1 VHLSQDPADGPDSAP
16 EHESAPGA
24 EDIARPTGEAGVD
37 APQTS
42 GTANIGVVGLAVM
55 GSNLARNLAS
65 REGNTVAVY
74 NRSSDKTTHLVQVH
88 PEAGF
93 TPAFS
98 YEEFAASLQK
108 PRAAIIMVKAG
119 RATDAVID
127 ELVRVFEP
135 GDIIVDGGNAL
146 FTDTIRREKA
156 VRETGINFVGM
167 GVSGGEE
174 GALLGP
180 SIMPGG
186 SDESWVT
193 LGPILKSI
201 AAVAE
206 GEACVTHVGH
216 DGAGHFVKMVHN
228 GIEYADMQLIAEAY
242 DLIRRGTGKTPAE
255 IADVFAEWNRGEL
268 ESYLIEITAEVL
280 RQTDAATGRPLVD
293 VIVDQAGAKGTGAWT
308 VQTALSL
315 GVPVSGIAEATFA
328 RSLSSHAEQR
338 EISGGLPG
346 PDADAQGA
354 WTVDDPDSFIEKIR
368 LALYASKIVAYSQG
382 FDEIRA
388 GAAEYGWNID
398 LGAIARIWR
407 GGCIIRAQFLNRI
420 TDAYAEAPDLPVLLT
435 APYFVEAL
443 ARTQDAWRDVV
454 ATSARVG
461 IPAPAF
467 SSSLAYYDGLRAE
480 RLPAALIQG
489 QRDFFGA
496 HTYKRIDKPGTFH
509 TLWSGDR
516 TEIEAEDTH

>member
-1 VHLSQDPADGPDSAP
+1 MSEAVQPA
-16 EHESAPGA
+16 
-24 EDIARPTGEAGVD
+24 
-37 APQTS
+37 
-42 GTANIGVVGLAVM
+42 ANIGVVGLAVM

-65 REGNTVAVY
+65 REGNTVAVF
-74 NRSSDKTTHLVQVH
+74 NRSRSKTDELLAAH
-88 PEAGF
+88 PEAEF
-93 TPAFS
+93 VPAFS
-98 YEEFAASLQK
+98 YQEFAASLQK
-108 PRAAIIMVKAG
+108 PRTAIIMVKAG
-119 RATDAVID
+119 FPTDAVID
-127 ELVRVFEP
+127 ELMKVFDA
-135 GDIIVDGGNAL
+135 GDIIIDGGNSL

-156 VRETGINFVGM
+156 VREAGFNFVGM

-174 GALLGP
+174 GALNGP
-180 SIMPGG
+180 SLMPGG
-186 SDESWVT
+186 PDEAWVT

-206 GEACVTHVGH
+206 GEPCVTHVGH

-242 DLIRRGTGKTPAE
+242 DLIRRGTGKSPAE
-255 IADVFAEWNRGEL
+255 IADIFAEWNRGEL

-280 RQTDAATGRPLVD
+280 RQTDAATGLPLVD
-293 VIVDQAGAKGTGAWT
+293 VIVDEAGAKGTGAWT
-308 VQTALSL
+308 VQTALDL

-328 RSLSSHAEQR
+328 RSLSSHREQR
-338 EISGGLPG
+338 DVSGALPG
-346 PDADAQGA
+346 PSGTDGGLTGGFTVEDADAFVEQ
-354 WTVDDPDSFIEKIR
+354 VR

-388 GAAEYGWNID
+388 GAAQYGWNID
-398 LGAIARIWR
+398 LGAVSKIWR

-420 TDAYAEAPDLPVLLT
+420 AEAYDADAELPVLLT

-443 ARTQDAWRDVV
+443 GRAQDAWRGIVQI
-454 ATSARVG
+454 AAGAG

-496 HTYKRIDKPGTFH
+496 HTYRRTDKEGTFH
-509 TLWSGDR
+509 TLWLGDR
-516 TEIEAEDTH
+516 SETEAEDTH